1 MNMTTDRCLG
11 RSIIACVYIGVI
23 SLGADNTYAQDNS
36 SFDVLIKGGMV
47 YDGSGAPG
55 VRTDVAIHGNKIVA
69 IGDFQDA
76 TAKQLIDAN
85 GMAVAPGFINML
97 SWAVSSLLEDG
108 RAQSDIRQGV
118 TLEIFGEGTSMG
130 PMTASMRRNQ
140 IRDQG
145 DIKYDIPWTTLSEYL
160 NHLADRGVS
169 VNVASFLGA
178 TTVRIHV
185 IGYDDRPPTADELDQ
200 MRALVRQAME
210 EGALGIGSS
219 LIYTP
224 AFYASTE
231 ELIELC
237 KVAAEYDGMYISH
250 MRSEGNQLLESVDE
264 LLRIAREANIAAEI
278 YHLKAAGQENWS
290 KMDQVIERVEAARA
304 DGLRITA
311 DMYTYT
317 AGATGLNAT
326 MPPWVQ
332 EGGFD
337 RWRDRLRDP
346 KIRARLL
353 KEMREPTDDWENLL
367 AMAGSADKVLLVGF
381 RNPDLKHLTGKTL
394 AEVAARRKQS
404 PEETAMDLV
413 IQDESRVETVYF
425 LMSEE
430 NIRKKVAIP
439 WLSFGSDAP
448 APANEGVFLK
458 SSQHPRAYGCFARL
472 LGKYVRDEKIIPL
485 ETAIHKLTALPAKN
499 LGIQGRGSL
508 LPDYFADI
516 VIFDPAKVQDHAT
529 FDAPHQYST
538 GVRDVLVNGTVVLRD
553 GEHTGA
559 TPGQVVY
566 GPVLK
571 KATAGSK

>member
-1 MNMTTDRCLG
+1 MKMSLQCCRDCRLIVVLCLAAMSMTANDL
-11 RSIIACVYIGVI
+11 
-23 SLGADNTYAQDNS
+23 LAQQET
-36 SFDVLIKGGMV
+36 SFDVIVRGGTV
-47 YDGSGAPG
+47 FDGSGAPG
-55 VRTDVAIHGNKIVA
+55 VRADVAIKGDKIA
-69 IGDFQDA
+69 ALGDLSNA
-76 TAKQLIDAN
+76 TAKQVINAD
-85 GMAVAPGFINML
+85 GMAVAPGFINVL
-97 SWAVSSLLEDG
+97 SWATESLLADG

-118 TLEIFGEGTSMG
+118 TLEVFGEGKSMG
-130 PMTASMRRNQ
+130 PLTEAMKRAGIRN
-140 IRDQG
+140 QG

-160 NHLADRGVS
+160 NHLTDRGVS

-178 TTVRIHV
+178 TTVRINV
-185 IGYDDRPPTADELDQ
+185 LGYADRPPNSDELDQ
-200 MRALVRQAME
+200 MRAIVRQAME

-219 LIYTP
+219 LIYAP

-237 KVAAEYDGMYISH
+237 KVAAEYDGLYISH
-250 MRSEGNQLLESVDE
+250 MRNEGNQLLEAVDE
-264 LLRIAREANIAAEI
+264 LLRISREAGIAAEI
-278 YHLKAAGQENWS
+278 YHLKAAGRENWS
-290 KMDQVIERVEAARA
+290 KMDDVIEKVEAARA
-304 DGLRITA
+304 EGLPITA
-311 DMYTYT
+311 NMYTYT

-332 EGGFD
+332 EDGID

-353 KEMREPTDDWENLL
+353 KVMREPTDDWENLL
-367 AMAGSADKVLLVGF
+367 ALAGSADKVLLVGF
-381 RNPDLKHLTGKTL
+381 KNPDLKHLTGKTL

-430 NIRKKVAIP
+430 NVRKKIALP
-439 WLSFGSDAP
+439 WLSFGSDAA
-448 APANEGVFLK
+448 APATEGVFLK

-499 LGIQGRGSL
+499 LGIRQRGRLMSN
-508 LPDYFADI
+508 YFADL
-516 VIFDPAKVQDHAT
+516 VIFDPAKIQDHAT
-529 FDAPHQYST
+529 FDSPHQYST
-538 GVRDVLVNGTVVLRD
+538 GVRDVLVNGEVVLRD
-553 GEHTGA
+553 GKHTGA

-566 GPVLK
+566 GPGK
-571 KATAGSK
+571 K